1 MSDFFQNGR
10 IGTLHNLG
18 NRPIEELEAELLE
31 WSKQKPMCLVLPC
44 LYSELE
50 GPAMDNIVEELAKVP
65 FLDEIIIGL
74 DRADE
79 EQYKKAKKFFSRLP
93 QKHSIL
99 WNDGPRLKAVDKVLD
114 EVGLAPQQLGKGRN
128 VWYCLGYALAKGR
141 ARAVALHDCDIVT
154 YKRDIVAKLFYP
166 IAHPTFNYMFC
177 KGYYY
182 RAAGGKLNG
191 RVSRLLVSPLVRA
204 LQKVCGHND
213 YLDFIDSFRYAL
225 AGEFSM
231 SMDVVSS
238 IRIPSDWGLEIGVLS
253 EVNRRYSDERV
264 CQVDIADAYDH
275 KHQDLSA
282 DNPDGG
288 LSKMS
293 TDISKS
299 FFRKLAVKGT
309 VFSPEMFRTLKAS
322 YYRLALDLVDRYHN
336 DAVINGMTLDRNKE
350 EETVEQFTQCIMR
363 AGEQFLNDPTE
374 KPFMANWSRVLS
386 AVPDVYS
393 RLLDAVEQDGQ
404 KIS

>member
-10 IGTLHNLG
+10 ISTLHNLG
-18 NRPIEELEAELLE
+18 DRPIEEIEAELCE
-31 WSKQKPMCLVLPC
+31 WAKKKPMCLVLPC

-50 GPAMDNIVEELAKVP
+50 GPALSNIIDELCKVEY
-65 FLDEIIIGL
+65 LDEIIIGL
-74 DRADE
+74 DRATE
-79 EQYKKAKKFFSRLP
+79 AQFEHAKEFFSRLP
-93 QKHSIL
+93 QKHHIL
-99 WNDGPRLKAVDKVLD
+99 WNDGPRLKAIDKVL
-114 EVGLAPQQLGKGRN
+114 EEYGLAPRELGKGRN
-128 VWYCLGYALAKGR
+128 VWYCLGYALASGR
-141 ARAVALHDCDIVT
+141 AKAVALHDCDILT

-166 IAHPTFNYMFC
+166 VVHPTFNYSFC

-204 LQKVCGHND
+204 LGKVFGRDD
-213 YLDFIDSFRYAL
+213 YLDFIDSFRYPL

-231 SMDVVSS
+231 IVDVVNS

-253 EVNRRYSDERV
+253 EVHRRYSDERV

-275 KHQDLSA
+275 KHQELSQ
-282 DNPDGG
+282 DNPEGG
-288 LSKMS
+288 LAKMS

-299 FFRKLAVKGT
+299 LFRKLAIKGT
-309 VFSPEMFRTLKAS
+309 VFTPETFRTIKAS

-336 DAVINGMTLDRNKE
+336 DAVINGMTLDRNQE
-350 EETVEQFTQCIMR
+350 EDTIELFTKCIMR

-374 KPFMANWSRVLS
+374 RPFMANWSRVLS
-386 AVPDVYS
+386 AVPDVYEQ
-393 RLLDAVEQDGQ
+393 LLDAVEKDEN
-404 KIS
+404 

>member
-10 IGTLHNLG
+10 ISTLHNLG
-18 NRPIEELEAELLE
+18 DRPLEDMEAELYE
-31 WSKQKPMCLVLPC
+31 WSKKKPMCLVLPC

-50 GPAMDNIVEELAKVP
+50 GPALENIIQELSKVTY
-65 FLDEIIIGL
+65 LDQIIIGL
-74 DRADE
+74 DRATE
-79 EQYKKAKKFFSRLP
+79 AEFEHAKKFFSRLP
-93 QKHSIL
+93 QQHHIL
-99 WNDGPRLKAVDKVLD
+99 WNDGPRLKAIDKMLN
-114 EVGLAPQQLGKGRN
+114 EYGLSPKELGKGRN
-128 VWYCLGYALAKGR
+128 VWYCLGYALASGR
-141 ARAVALHDCDIVT
+141 AKAVALHDCDILT

-166 IAHPTFNYMFC
+166 VVHPTFNYVFC
-177 KGYYY
+177 KGFYY

-204 LQKVCGHND
+204 LEKVFGKDD
-213 YLDFIDSFRYAL
+213 YLDFIDSFRYPL

-231 SMDVVSS
+231 IVDVVSS

-275 KHQDLSA
+275 KHQDLSQ
-282 DNPDGG
+282 DNPEGG
-288 LSKMS
+288 LAKMS

-299 FFRKLAVKGT
+299 LFRKLAIKGT
-309 VFSPEMFRTLKAS
+309 VFTPEAFRTIKAS

-336 DAVINGMTLDRNKE
+336 DAVINGMTLDRNQE
-350 EETVEQFTQCIMR
+350 ENTVELFTKCIMR

-374 KPFMANWSRVLS
+374 RPFMANWSRVLS
-386 AVPDVYS
+386 AAPDVYEQ
-393 RLLDAVEQDGQ
+393 LLDAVEKDSG
-404 KIS
+404 

>member
-10 IGTLHNLG
+10 IATLHNLG
-18 NRPIEELEAELLE
+18 NRPIEELEAELME
-31 WSKQKPMCLVLPC
+31 MGKQKPMCLILPC

-50 GPAMDNIVEELAKVP
+50 GPALENIVDELSRVP

-74 DRADE
+74 DRADKA
-79 EQYKKAKKFFSRLP
+79 QYLKAREFFSRLP

-114 EVGLAPQQLGKGRN
+114 EVGLAPREMGKGRN

-141 ARAVALHDCDIVT
+141 AKAVALHDCDIVT
-154 YKRDIVAKLFYP
+154 FKRDIVAKLFYP
-166 IAHPTFNYMFC
+166 VVHPTFNYVFC

-204 LQKVCGHND
+204 LQKVFGKDD
-213 YLDFIDSFRYAL
+213 YLEFIDSFRYPL

-231 SMDVVSS
+231 IMDVVSS

-275 KHQDLSA
+275 KHQDMSA
-282 DNPDGG
+282 DNPEAG
-288 LSKMS
+288 LAKMS

-299 FFRKLAVKGT
+299 FFRKLAIKGT
-309 VFSPEMFRTLKAS
+309 VFTPEAFRTIKAS

-336 DAVINGMTLDRNKE
+336 DAVINGMSLDRNQE
-350 EETVEQFTQCIMR
+350 ENTVELFTKCIMR

-374 KPFMANWSRVLS
+374 RPFMANWSRVLS
-386 AVPDVYS
+386 AVPDVYEK
-393 RLLDAVEQDGQ
+393 LLEAVEEDSGEE
-404 KIS
+404 

>member
-10 IGTLHNLG
+10 ISTLHNLG
-18 NRPIEELEAELLE
+18 NRPIEELEAELVE
-31 WSKQKPMCLVLPC
+31 MGKQKPMCLILPC

-50 GPAMDNIVEELAKVP
+50 GPALGNIVDELSKVP

-74 DRADE
+74 DRADA
-79 EQYKKAKKFFSRLP
+79 EQYRKAKEFFSRLP

-114 EVGLAPQQLGKGRN
+114 EVGLAPRELGKGRN

-141 ARAVALHDCDIVT
+141 AKAVALHDCDIVT
-154 YKRDIVAKLFYP
+154 FKRDIVAKLFYP
-166 IAHPTFNYMFC
+166 VVHPTFNYVFC

-182 RAAGGKLNG
+182 RAANGKLNG
-191 RVSRLLVSPLVRA
+191 RVSRLLVTPLVRA
-204 LQKVCGHND
+204 LQKVCGHDD
-213 YLDFIDSFRYAL
+213 YLDFIDSFRYPL

-231 SMDVVSS
+231 IMDVVSS

-275 KHQDLSA
+275 KHQDMSA

-288 LSKMS
+288 LAKMS

-299 FFRKLAVKGT
+299 FFRKLAIKGT
-309 VFSPEMFRTLKAS
+309 VFTPEAFRTIKAS

-336 DAVINGMTLDRNKE
+336 DAVINGMSLDRNQE
-350 EETVEQFTQCIMR
+350 ENTVELFTKCIMR

-374 KPFMANWSRVLS
+374 RPFMANWSRVLS

-393 RLLDAVEQDGQ
+393 RLLEAVEAD
-404 KIS
+404 STEL

>member
-10 IGTLHNLG
+10 IATLHNLG
-18 NRPIEELEAELLE
+18 NRPIEALEAELME
-31 WSKQKPMCLVLPC
+31 MGKQKPMCLILPC

-50 GPAMDNIVEELAKVP
+50 GPALENIVDELSRVP

-74 DRADE
+74 DRADKA
-79 EQYKKAKKFFSRLP
+79 QYLKAREFFSRLP

-114 EVGLAPQQLGKGRN
+114 EVGLAPREMGKGRN

-141 ARAVALHDCDIVT
+141 AKAVALHDCDIVT
-154 YKRDIVAKLFYP
+154 FKRDIVAKLFYP
-166 IAHPTFNYMFC
+166 VVHPTFNYVFC

-204 LQKVCGHND
+204 LQKVFGKDD
-213 YLDFIDSFRYAL
+213 YLEFIDSFRYPL

-231 SMDVVSS
+231 IMDVVSS

-275 KHQDLSA
+275 KHQDMSA
-282 DNPDGG
+282 DNPEAG
-288 LSKMS
+288 LAKMS

-299 FFRKLAVKGT
+299 FFRKLAIKGT
-309 VFSPEMFRTLKAS
+309 VFTPEAFRTIKAS

-336 DAVINGMTLDRNKE
+336 DAVINGMSLDRNQE
-350 EETVEQFTQCIMR
+350 ENTVELFTKCIMR

-374 KPFMANWSRVLS
+374 RPFMANWSRVLS
-386 AVPDVYS
+386 AVPDVYEK
-393 RLLDAVEQDGQ
+393 LLEAVEEDSGE
-404 KIS
+404 K

>member
-10 IGTLHNLG
+10 IATLHNLG
-18 NRPIEELEAELLE
+18 DRPIEAMVAELME
-31 WSKQKPMCLVLPC
+31 MGRQKPMCLILPC

-50 GPAMDNIVEELAKVP
+50 GPAMENIVSELSKVP
-65 FLDEIIIGL
+65 YLDNIIIGL
-74 DRADE
+74 DRADK
-79 EQYKKAKKFFSRLP
+79 EQYRKAKAFFARLP
-93 QKHSIL
+93 QRHAIL

-114 EVGLAPQQLGKGRN
+114 EVGLAPRELGKGRN
-128 VWYCLGYALAKGR
+128 VWYCLGYALAQGR
-141 ARAVALHDCDIVT
+141 AKAVALHDCDILT
-154 YKRDIVAKLFYP
+154 FKRDIVAKLFYP
-166 IAHPTFNYMFC
+166 VVHPTFNYVFC

-204 LQKVCGHND
+204 LQKVFGKDD
-213 YLDFIDSFRYAL
+213 YLEFIDSFRYPL

-231 SMDVVSS
+231 IMDVVSS

-275 KHQDLSA
+275 KHQDMSA
-282 DNPDGG
+282 DNPEAG
-288 LSKMS
+288 LAKMS

-299 FFRKLAVKGT
+299 FFRKLAIKGT
-309 VFSPEMFRTLKAS
+309 VFTPEAFRTIKAA

-336 DAVINGMTLDRNKE
+336 DAVINGMTLDRNQE
-350 EETVEQFTQCIMR
+350 ENTVELFTKCIMR

-374 KPFMANWSRVLS
+374 RPFMANWSRVLS
-386 AVPDVYS
+386 AVPDVYQ
-393 RLLDAVEQDGQ
+393 RLLDAVEQDFGEVG
-404 KIS
+404 

>member
-10 IGTLHNLG
+10 IATLHNLG
-18 NRPIEELEAELLE
+18 DRPIEAMEAELIE
-31 WSKQKPMCLVLPC
+31 MGKQKPMCLILPC

-50 GPAMDNIVEELAKVP
+50 GPAMENIVSELSKVP
-65 FLDEIIIGL
+65 YLDNIIIGL
-74 DRADE
+74 DRADKA
-79 EQYKKAKKFFSRLP
+79 QYQKAKAFFSRLP
-93 QKHSIL
+93 QRHAIL

-114 EVGLAPQQLGKGRN
+114 EVGLAPRELGKGRN
-128 VWYCLGYALAKGR
+128 VWYCLGYALAQGR
-141 ARAVALHDCDIVT
+141 AKAVALHDCDILT
-154 YKRDIVAKLFYP
+154 FKRDIVAKLFYP
-166 IAHPTFNYMFC
+166 VVHSTFNYVFC

-204 LQKVCGHND
+204 LQKVFGKDD
-213 YLDFIDSFRYAL
+213 YLEFIDSFRYPL

-231 SMDVVSS
+231 IMDVVSS

-275 KHQDLSA
+275 KHQDMSA
-282 DNPDGG
+282 DNPEAG
-288 LSKMS
+288 LAKMS

-299 FFRKLAVKGT
+299 FFRKLAIKGT
-309 VFSPEMFRTLKAS
+309 VFTPEAFRTIKAA

-336 DAVINGMTLDRNKE
+336 DAVINGMTLDRNQE
-350 EETVEQFTQCIMR
+350 ENTVELFTKCIMR

-374 KPFMANWSRVLS
+374 RPFMANWSRVLS
-386 AVPDVYS
+386 AVPDVYQ
-393 RLLDAVEQDGQ
+393 RLLDAVEQDFGEME
-404 KIS
+404 

>member
-10 IGTLHNLG
+10 ISTLHNLG
-18 NRPIEELEAELLE
+18 DRPIEEIEAELCE
-31 WSKQKPMCLVLPC
+31 WSKKKPMCLVLPC

-50 GPAMDNIVEELAKVP
+50 GPALSNIIDELCKVEY
-65 FLDEIIIGL
+65 LDEIIIGL
-74 DRADE
+74 DRATE
-79 EQYKKAKKFFSRLP
+79 AQFAHAKEFFSRLP
-93 QKHSIL
+93 QKHHIL
-99 WNDGPRLKAVDKVLD
+99 WNDGPRLKAIDKVL
-114 EVGLAPQQLGKGRN
+114 EEYGLAPRELGKGRN
-128 VWYCLGYALAKGR
+128 VWYCLGYALASGR
-141 ARAVALHDCDIVT
+141 AKAVALHDCDILT

-166 IAHPTFNYMFC
+166 VVHPTFNYSFC

-204 LQKVCGHND
+204 LGKVFGRDD
-213 YLDFIDSFRYAL
+213 YLDFIDSFRYPL

-231 SMDVVSS
+231 IVDVVNS

-253 EVNRRYSDERV
+253 EVHRRYSDERV

-275 KHQDLSA
+275 KHQDLSQ
-282 DNPDGG
+282 DNPEGG
-288 LSKMS
+288 LAKMS

-299 FFRKLAVKGT
+299 LFRKLAIKGT
-309 VFSPEMFRTLKAS
+309 VFTPETFRTIKAS

-336 DAVINGMTLDRNKE
+336 DAVINGMTLDRNRE
-350 EETVEQFTQCIMR
+350 EDTVELFTKCIMR

-374 KPFMANWSRVLS
+374 RPFMANWSRVLS
-386 AVPDVYS
+386 AVPDVYGQ
-393 RLLDAVEQDGQ
+393 LLDAVEKDE
-404 KIS
+404 S

>member
-10 IGTLHNLG
+10 IATLHNLG
-18 NRPIEELEAELLE
+18 DYPIEKLEQQLNE
-31 WSKQKPMCLVLPC
+31 WKQQKPMCLVLPC

-50 GPAMDNIVEELAKVP
+50 GPALKNIVDELCKVTY
-65 FLDEIIIGL
+65 LDQIIIGL
-74 DRADE
+74 DRATE
-79 EQYKKAKKFFSRLP
+79 AEFRHAKSFFSRLP
-93 QKHSIL
+93 QEHHIL
-99 WNDGPRLKAVDKVLD
+99 WNDGPRLKEIDGVLAD
-114 EVGLAPQQLGKGRN
+114 YGLAPSELGKGRN
-128 VWYCLGYALAKGR
+128 VWYCLGYALALGK
-141 ARAVALHDCDIVT
+141 AKAVALHDCDILT

-166 IAHPTFNYMFC
+166 VVHPTFNYAFC

-182 RAAGGKLNG
+182 RAANGKLNG

-204 LQKVCGHND
+204 LEKVYGADD
-213 YLDFIDSFRYAL
+213 YLDFIDSFRYPL

-231 SMDVVSS
+231 IMDVVSS

-275 KHQDLSA
+275 KHQDLSQ

-299 FFRKLAVKGT
+299 LFRKLAIKGR
-309 VFSPEMFRTLKAS
+309 VFTPEVFRTIKAS

-336 DAVINGMTLDRNKE
+336 DAVINGMALDRNQE
-350 EETVEQFTQCIMR
+350 EDTVELFTKCIMR
-363 AGEQFLNDPTE
+363 AGEQFLSDPTE
-374 KPFMANWSRVLS
+374 RPFMSNWSRVLS
-386 AVPDVYS
+386 AVPDVYD
-393 RLLDAVEQDGQ
+393 RLRAAVDADRE
-404 KIS
+404 I

>member
-10 IGTLHNLG
+10 IATLHNLG
-18 NRPIEELEAELLE
+18 NRPVEELEAELCE
-31 WSKQKPMCLVLPC
+31 WGKTKPMCLVLPS

-50 GPAMDNIVEELAKVP
+50 GPALSRIIDELCKVP
-65 FLDEIIIGL
+65 YLDQIIIGL
-74 DRADE
+74 DRADKSQFE
-79 EQYKKAKKFFSRLP
+79 KAKQFFSRLP
-93 QKHSIL
+93 QEHHIL
-99 WNDGPRLKAVDKVLD
+99 WNDGPRLKAIDKVLD
-114 EVGLAPQQLGKGRN
+114 DYGLAPRELGKGRN
-128 VWYCLGYALAKGR
+128 VWYCLGYALATGR
-141 ARAVALHDCDIVT
+141 AKAVALHDCDILT

-166 IAHPTFNYMFC
+166 VVHPTFNYVFC

-182 RAAGGKLNG
+182 RAAEGKLNG

-204 LQKVCGHND
+204 LEKVFGKDD
-213 YLDFIDSFRYAL
+213 YLDFIDSFRYPL

-231 SMDVVSS
+231 IGDVVSS

-264 CQVDIADAYDH
+264 CQVDVADAYDH

-293 TDISKS
+293 TDIAKS
-299 FFRKLAVKGT
+299 LFRKLAIKGV
-309 VFSPEMFRTLKAS
+309 VFTPETFRTIKAS

-336 DAVINGMTLDRNKE
+336 DAVINGLTLDRHKE
-350 EETVEQFTQCIMR
+350 EDTVELFTRCIMR
-363 AGEQFLNDPTE
+363 AGDQFLSDPTE
-374 KPFMANWSRVLS
+374 RPFMANWSRVLS
-386 AVPDVYS
+386 AVPDVYQ
-393 RLLDAVEQDGQ
+393 RLLDAVAADEN
-404 KIS
+404 